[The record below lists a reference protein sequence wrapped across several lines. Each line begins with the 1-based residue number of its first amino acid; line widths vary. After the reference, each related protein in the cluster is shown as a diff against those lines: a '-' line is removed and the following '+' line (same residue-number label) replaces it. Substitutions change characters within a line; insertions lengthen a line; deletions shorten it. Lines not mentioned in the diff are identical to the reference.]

1 MSFGKFLIG
10 YLLAAAFYNLA
21 ATWIIYPLIAFL
33 CAITG
38 MAAMTGLFQIIA
50 IIAFLFY
57 TVEFIAKSIDIF
69 IAVVHR
75 MFTGP
80 VGA

>member
-10 YLLAAAFYNLA
+10 YLLTAAFYNLA

-38 MAAMTGLFQIIA
+38 LAAMTGLFQIIA

-57 TVEFIAKSIDIF
+57 TVEFIAKAIDIF

-75 MFTGP
+75 TFTGP

>member
-10 YLLAAAFYNLA
+10 YLLSAAFYNLA

-38 MAAMTGLFQIIA
+38 LVAMSGILQIIA
-50 IIAFLFY
+50 VVAFVFY
-57 TVEFIAKSIDIF
+57 TIGFIAKAIDIF

-75 MFTGP
+75 AFTGP

>member
-10 YLLAAAFYNLA
+10 YLLTAAFYNLA

-75 MFTGP
+75 AFTGP

>member
-10 YLLAAAFYNLA
+10 YLLTAAFYNLA

-38 MAAMTGLFQIIA
+38 LVAMTGILQIIA
-50 IIAFLFY
+50 AVAFVFY
-57 TVEFIAKSIDIF
+57 TIGFIAKAIDIL
-69 IAVVHR
+69 IAVITR
-75 MFTGP
+75 TFAGP
-80 VGA
+80 FSA